1 MEAKIRGL
9 DKLNAAV
16 RLMVAKA
23 ENAEPLMKAIGIMQI
38 RSIQKNFDAGGRP
51 ERWKMSLRA
60 QYGGKEG
67 SKKGKTL
74 IDKGILKNS
83 ITSEPSAKGLKIG
96 PSGPAAVY
104 AAAQHFGYNFP
115 DRYPKRAKALRF
127 FNFRTG
133 KVIFA
138 KKVRGFRLPARP
150 FLVFQKEDID
160 RAKRATLDWISG
172 AVK

>member
-9 DKLNAAV
+9 DKLNAAI
-16 RLMVAKA
+16 RIMVAKA
-23 ENAEPLMKAIGIMQI
+23 ENAQPLFKTIGIMQM
-38 RSIQKNFDAGGRP
+38 RSVQKNFDAGGRTK
-51 ERWKMSLRA
+51 RWKMSLRA

-83 ITSEPSAKGLKIG
+83 ITFEATGKGVKIG
-96 PSGPAAVY
+96 PSGPASVY
-104 AAAQHFGYNFP
+104 AAAQHFGANIP
-115 DRYPKRAKALRF
+115 ERTAKRGKALRF

-133 KVIFA
+133 TVMFA
-138 KKVRGFRLPARP
+138 KKVKGFRLPARP
-150 FLVFQKEDID
+150 FLVFQNEDI
-160 RAKRATLDWISG
+160 RWAKRATLDWITG